1 MTTTKETAAYVA
13 ASLTAQLKLDTML
26 EISKAWA
33 QFYDT
38 VLEKM
43 GFEPGYDATP
53 AHPHKPAGGRDIPI
67 RKEMSQETIMT
78 KIQTVSGRII
88 PVRSGELPKD
98 AAEWAEKRGVLY
110 VYDNRSA
117 QAENSKRPAF
127 KAVNEAGQ
135 DIKMEDGKTLSY
147 WGERQ

>member
-38 VLEKM
+38 ALEKM
-43 GFEPGYDATP
+43 GFEPGYDTVP
-53 AHPHKPAGGRDIPI
+53 AQKPAGGRDIPI
-67 RKEMSQETIMT
+67 RKEVVPQDAIMG
-78 KIQTVSGRII
+78 KIATVGRII

-98 AAEWAEKRGVLY
+98 ATEWAEKRGIEY
-110 VYDNRSA
+110 VYDNRAA

-135 DIKMEDGKTLSY
+135 DIKMEDGKSLSY
-147 WGERQ
+147 WGQK

>member
-1 MTTTKETAAYVA
+1 MNNETKNTAAYVA

-43 GFEPGYDATP
+43 GFEAGYDTTP
-53 AHPHKPAGGRDIPI
+53 AQKGGRDIPI
-67 RKEMSQETIMT
+67 RREVVAQDAIMG
-78 KIQTVSGRII
+78 KIATVGRII

-98 AAEWAEKRGVLY
+98 ATEWAEKRGIEY

-117 QAENSKRPAF
+117 QLENPKRPAF
-127 KAVNEAGQ
+127 KAVREDGN
-135 DIKMEDGKTLSY
+135 DIKTEDGKSLSY
-147 WGERQ
+147 WGQK

>member
-1 MTTTKETAAYVA
+1 MTTSKETAAYVA

-26 EISKAWA
+26 EISKSWA

-43 GFEPGYDATP
+43 GYEPGYDVP
-53 AHPHKPAGGRDIPI
+53 QKPTGGRDIPI
-67 RKEMSQETIMT
+67 RKEVVAQDAIMT
-78 KIQTVSGRII
+78 KIATVGRII

-98 AAEWAEKRGVLY
+98 AVEWAEKRGIEY
-110 VYDNRSA
+110 VYDNRAA

-135 DIKMEDGKTLSY
+135 DIKMEDGKSLSY
-147 WGERQ
+147 WGQK

>member
-1 MTTTKETAAYVA
+1 MNETKNTAAYCA

-26 EISKAWA
+26 EIGKSWA

-43 GFEPGYDATP
+43 GYEPGYDTTP
-53 AHPHKPAGGRDIPI
+53 AQKGGRDIPI
-67 RKEMSQETIMT
+67 RKEVVPQDAIMT
-78 KIQTVSGRII
+78 KIATVGRII

-98 AAEWAEKRGVLY
+98 AVEWAEKRGIEY
-110 VYDNRSA
+110 VYDNRAA

-135 DIKMEDGKTLSY
+135 DIKMEDGKSLSY
-147 WGERQ
+147 WGQK

>member
-1 MTTTKETAAYVA
+1 MTTSKETAAYVA

-26 EISKAWA
+26 EIGKSWA
-33 QFYDT
+33 QLYDT

-43 GFEPGYDATP
+43 GYEPGYDVP
-53 AHPHKPAGGRDIPI
+53 QKPTGGRDIPI
-67 RKEMSQETIMT
+67 RKEVVAQDAIMT
-78 KIQTVSGRII
+78 KIATVGRII

-98 AAEWAEKRGVLY
+98 AVEWAEKRGIEY
-110 VYDNRSA
+110 VYDNRAA

-135 DIKMEDGKTLSY
+135 DIKMEDGKSLSY
-147 WGERQ
+147 WGQK

>member
-38 VLEKM
+38 ALEKM
-43 GFEPGYDATP
+43 GYEPGYDVP
-53 AHPHKPAGGRDIPI
+53 QKPAGGRDIPI
-67 RKEMSQETIMT
+67 RKEVVPQDAIMT
-78 KIQTVSGRII
+78 KIATVGRII

-98 AAEWAEKRGVLY
+98 AVEWAEKRGIEYL
-110 VYDNRSA
+110 YDNRSA

-135 DIKMEDGKTLSY
+135 DIKMEDGKSLSY
-147 WGERQ
+147 WGQK

>member
-1 MTTTKETAAYVA
+1 MTTSKETAAYVA

-38 VLEKM
+38 ALEKM
-43 GFEPGYDATP
+43 GFEPGYDAP
-53 AHPHKPAGGRDIPI
+53 QKPAGGRDIPI
-67 RKEMSQETIMT
+67 RKEVVPQDAIMG
-78 KIQTVSGRII
+78 KIATVGRII

-98 AAEWAEKRGVLY
+98 AVEWAEKRGIEY

-135 DIKMEDGKTLSY
+135 DIKLEDGKTLSY
-147 WGERQ
+147 WGTK

>member
-38 VLEKM
+38 ALEKM
-43 GFEPGYDATP
+43 GYEPGYDVP
-53 AHPHKPAGGRDIPI
+53 QKPTGGRDIPI
-67 RKEMSQETIMT
+67 RKEAVPQDAIMT
-78 KIQTVSGRII
+78 KIATVGRII

-98 AAEWAEKRGVLY
+98 AVEWAEKRGVEY
-110 VYDNRSA
+110 VYDNRAA

-135 DIKMEDGKTLSY
+135 DIKLEDGKSLSY
-147 WGERQ
+147 WGTK

>member
-38 VLEKM
+38 ALEKM
-43 GFEPGYDATP
+43 GYEPGYDVP
-53 AHPHKPAGGRDIPI
+53 QKPAGGRDIPI
-67 RKEMSQETIMT
+67 RKEVVPQDAIMS
-78 KIQTVSGRII
+78 KIATVGRII

-98 AAEWAEKRGVLY
+98 AVEWAEKRGIEY
-110 VYDNRSA
+110 VYDNRTA

-135 DIKMEDGKTLSY
+135 QSRRR
-147 WGERQ
+147 ERRSPPGAFAAV

>member
-1 MTTTKETAAYVA
+1 MTESNKQCAAYVA

-38 VLEKM
+38 ALEKM
-43 GFEPGYDATP
+43 GYEPGYDTSP
-53 AHPHKPAGGRDIPI
+53 AHSHKPTGGRDIPI
-67 RKEMSQETIMT
+67 RKEVVPQDAIMT
-78 KIQTVSGRII
+78 KIATVGRII

-98 AAEWAEKRGVLY
+98 AVEWAEKRGIEYL
-110 VYDNRSA
+110 YDNRSA

-135 DIKMEDGKTLSY
+135 DIKMEDGKSLSY
-147 WGERQ
+147 WGQK

>member
-38 VLEKM
+38 ALEKM
-43 GFEPGYDATP
+43 GYEPGYDVP
-53 AHPHKPAGGRDIPI
+53 QKPTGGRDIPI
-67 RKEMSQETIMT
+67 RKEVVPQDAIMT
-78 KIQTVSGRII
+78 KIATVGRII

-98 AAEWAEKRGVLY
+98 AVEWAEKRGIEYL
-110 VYDNRSA
+110 YDNRSA

-135 DIKMEDGKTLSY
+135 DIKMEDGKSLSY
-147 WGERQ
+147 WGQK

>member
-38 VLEKM
+38 ALEKM
-43 GFEPGYDATP
+43 GYEPGYDVP
-53 AHPHKPAGGRDIPI
+53 QKPTGGRDIPI
-67 RKEMSQETIMT
+67 RKEVVPQDAIMT
-78 KIQTVSGRII
+78 KIATVGRII

-98 AAEWAEKRGVLY
+98 AVEWAEKRGVEY

-135 DIKMEDGKTLSY
+135 DIKMEDGKSLSY
-147 WGERQ
+147 WGQK